1 MLSKISMIHFN
12 DFAVSRTAM
21 IYLPV
26 MQPKCRVV
34 NVAFPELE
42 VSLEPSE
49 DPIHDECLGLYFLVV
64 TFFCGCFLACRV
76 STPLFLKIRTNVIL
90 NIFDV

>member
-1 MLSKISMIHFN
+1 MIQ
-12 DFAVSRTAM
+12 
-21 IYLPV
+21 LPV
-26 MQPKCRVV
+26 MQPKGRVV

-42 VSLEPSE
+42 VSLKPSE

-64 TFFCGCFLACRV
+64 TFFCDCFLACRV
-76 STPLFLKIRTNVIL
+76 STPLFLKIRTKVIL